1 MSKKKDINSNWLTDE
16 EVEKEIEV
24 LTKSPHVKLARKELR
39 LRYKRRQKLY
49 QLRNLEKRGKHL
61 EAEGITLESIEDLIL
76 QEDKTSVCE
85 E

>member
-1 MSKKKDINSNWLTDE
+1 MASENWLTDE

-24 LTKSPHVKLARKELR
+24 LKDSPYVKLARKELR
-39 LRYKRRQKLY
+39 LKYKRRQALY

-61 EAEGITLESIEDLIL
+61 AAEGITLETIERLIEE
-76 QEDKTSVCE
+76 EDIRE